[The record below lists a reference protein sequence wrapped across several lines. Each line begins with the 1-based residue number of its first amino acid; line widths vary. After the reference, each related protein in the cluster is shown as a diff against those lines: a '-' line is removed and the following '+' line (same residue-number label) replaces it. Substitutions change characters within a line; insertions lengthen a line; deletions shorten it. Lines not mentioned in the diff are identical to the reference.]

1 MSSTLPPGPR
11 EPRPL
16 QGLKFMRRPA
26 DLMEAAHER
35 YGDVWTLR
43 MPGGVTN
50 VIVADPALIKE
61 VFDADPAVVGGAAPP
76 MAKAMLGEHSLILL
90 DGAEHATQRSLMA
103 PAFHRERV
111 QRYREEMARNCE
123 RELVDWPLGEPLQL
137 LPRMERITL
146 RSIMSALFGPGDDAS
161 RESLRLLMHE
171 AVEYST
177 NVRRLARVWFAMM
190 RDATLPAS
198 FRRLRE
204 RVDAAVFREIERAR
218 QDPRLEEREDI
229 LATLLRGRDA
239 EGNPISDSELRD
251 QVVTLLFQGHTSTA
265 SGLAWALERLMRHPE
280 VFERLRAE
288 AQAGSDEYVDAVV
301 KEALRVRPP
310 LPFPTR
316 SVTQPFRLGEY
327 ELEPGTQIMVN
338 SYMLHRRPDL
348 YPEPERFRPERFL
361 EKPADAS
368 SWTPFGGGKR
378 GCPAAS
384 FALLELKVVLLTI
397 AQRARLAP
405 ADQADEEIRR
415 RAVGFIPSR
424 GALAVLQER
433 VPAAGVADVAAG

>member
-1 MSSTLPPGPR
+1 
-11 EPRPL
+11 
-16 QGLKFMRRPA
+16 MRRPA
-26 DLMEAAHER
+26 ELMEAAHER

-43 MPGGVTN
+43 MPGPANN
-50 VIVADPALIKE
+50 VIVADPDLIQE
-61 VFDADPAVVGGAAPP
+61 VFSADPAVVGGAAPP
-76 MAKAMLGEHSLILL
+76 MARAMLGEHSLILL
-90 DGAEHATQRSLMA
+90 DGAEHATQRSLLA
-103 PAFHRERV
+103 PAFHGERV
-111 QRYREEMARNCE
+111 QRYRGDMARNCE
-123 RELVDWPLGEPLQL
+123 KEMANWPLHEPLEL
-137 LPRMERITL
+137 LPRMEAITL
-146 RSIMSALFGPGDDAS
+146 RSVMGALFGEGEDAS
-161 RESLRLLMHE
+161 RESLRRLMHE

-177 NVRRLARVWFAMM
+177 SVRKLSRVWLAIM
-190 RDATLPAS
+190 RGATLPAS

-204 RVDAAVFREIERAR
+204 RVDAAIFGEIDRAR
-218 QDPRLEEREDI
+218 RDPGLEEREDI
-229 LATLLRGRDA
+229 LATLVQGRDA
-239 EGNPISDSELRD
+239 DGNPMSDAQLRD

-280 VFERLRAE
+280 TFERLRSE
-288 AQAGSDEYVDAVV
+288 SLTGSEEYADAVV
-301 KEALRVRPP
+301 KETLRVRPP

-316 SVTQPFRLGEY
+316 RVIEPFTLGEY
-327 ELEPGTQIMVN
+327 ELEPGMQIMVN

-361 EKPADAS
+361 EKPADRY

-384 FALLELKVVLLTI
+384 FALLELKVVLRTI

-405 ADQADEEIRR
+405 ADQRDEEIRR

-433 VPAAGVADVAAG
+433 VPVAGVADVAAG